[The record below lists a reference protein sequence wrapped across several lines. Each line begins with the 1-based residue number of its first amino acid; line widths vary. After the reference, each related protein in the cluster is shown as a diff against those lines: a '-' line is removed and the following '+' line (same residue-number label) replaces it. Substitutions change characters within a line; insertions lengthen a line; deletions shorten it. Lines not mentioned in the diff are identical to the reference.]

1 MLAEMSHSD
10 NQNRPLNSGDESELA
25 VRAPESRDSTSERD
39 WLNSLAR
46 FLTGGFR
53 MANELDLFHFDGD
66 RPNFETC
73 GQQNGF
79 KFWLASQLMECL
91 GYSTMI
97 PVLKAVNNAIAAC
110 ATLGIPITDNF
121 KELNGGEPIR
131 DWKLSR
137 FACYLTVMN
146 GDSRNPKVA
155 QAQAYFITM
164 AEAFRQ
170 HIQDSE
176 NVERVLIRGELSDRE
191 KALSGTASAHG
202 VDNYAFFQNAGYRGL
217 YNMDL
222 SQVRNK
228 KGVPNGRSPLDFMG
242 KTELAA
248 NLFRITQTDEKI
260 RNEDV
265 RGQKPLER
273 AAEQVGKTVRETMIS
288 LSGTRP
294 EALPPAQDL
303 KKVQTGIKRSQ
314 REYQK
319 LDAPKKSKGKKEG

>member
-1 MLAEMSHSD
+1 MTDQKLLLKHGETPTKQAAGPVTHGTTGS
-10 NQNRPLNSGDESELA
+10 P
-25 VRAPESRDSTSERD
+25 D
-39 WLNSLAR
+39 WLLCLSGLVSR
-46 FLTGGFR
+46 GYQMGDK
-53 MANELDLFHFDGD
+53 LDLFHFDGD
-66 RPNFETC
+66 RLNFEGC

-79 KFWLASQLMECL
+79 KYWLASHLMECL
-91 GYSTMI
+91 GYTTMAPI
-97 PVLKAVNNAIAAC
+97 LKSVNNAIAAC

-121 KELNGGEPIR
+121 QEVKTPEQSR

-137 FACYLTVMN
+137 FACYMTVMN

-170 HIQDSE
+170 YVQDSD
-176 NVERVLIRGELSDRE
+176 NVERVLIRGEVSDRE

-202 VDNYAFFQNAGYRGL
+202 VDNYAFFQNAGYRGM

-222 SQVRNK
+222 AQVRVRKN
-228 KGVPNGRSPLDFMG
+228 VPTGRSPLDFMG

-265 RGQKPLER
+265 RGQRPLER
-273 AAEQVGKTVRETMIS
+273 TAEHVGKKVRDTMIS
-288 LSGTRP
+288 LSGTSP
-294 EALPPAQDL
+294 ETLPPAPDI

-319 LDAPKKSKGKKEG
+319 LDAPKPKKKGEG